1 LNQEIDNPEMP
12 AVVALTGAS
21 GFIGRAIL
29 QKLVKRGYKVR
40 ALVRKP
46 QPDTESVQWIQ
57 GDLSNTAALQE
68 LVKDV
73 FAIIHCAGQVR
84 GNSLE
89 TFVQT
94 NVEGTKNL
102 VCAAT
107 DQTAKPRFLLISS
120 LAARQPE
127 LSWYAKSKQMAEQTL
142 AEDAGNMQWTAFRP
156 TAVYGPGDKEIKPI
170 FNATRHGFLP
180 VVGKPTNYFSLLHV
194 KDFVSAIQ
202 CWLELNVSTNGIFEL
217 DDGKPGGYSYQSLA
231 TIAQEVWQRPVRCFS
246 IPLTLVRL
254 VANTNLWLSRLLHYA
269 PMLTPGKVRELQ
281 HPNWLC
287 DNKPLMHAL
296 PCWHPS
302 VNLRDALP
310 QISGNK

>member
-1 LNQEIDNPEMP
+1 MP
-12 AVVALTGAS
+12 GLVALTGAS

-29 QKLVKRGYKVR
+29 QKLVRRGYKVR

-46 QPDTESVQWIQ
+46 QRGTESVQWIY
-57 GDLSNTAALQE
+57 GDLSNSAALHE
-68 LVKDV
+68 LVKNTI
-73 FAIIHCAGQVR
+73 AIIHCAGQVR
-84 GNSLE
+84 GNSLD

-102 VCAAT
+102 VRAAT
-107 DQTAKPRFLLISS
+107 EQAVKPRFLLISS

-127 LSWYAKSKQMAEQTL
+127 LSWYARSKYMAEQTL
-142 AEDAGNMQWTAFRP
+142 AEYSGNMQWTVFRP

-180 VVGKPTNYFSLLHV
+180 VVGKSTNRFSLLHV
-194 KDFVSAIQ
+194 NDFVAAIQ
-202 CWLELNVSTNGIFEL
+202 CWLEINTTSNDIFEL
-217 DDGKPGGYSYQSLA
+217 DDGQPGGYSYQSLA
-231 TIAQEVWQRPVRCFS
+231 AITQEVWQRPVRCFS
-246 IPLTLVRL
+246 IPTTLIRL

-269 PMLTPGKVRELQ
+269 PMLTPGKARELQ

-287 DNKPLMHAL
+287 DIRPLKHAL
-296 PCWHPS
+296 PCWQPL

-310 QISGNK
+310 EISGNK

>member
-1 LNQEIDNPEMP
+1 MP
-12 AVVALTGAS
+12 ALVALTGAS

-29 QKLVKRGYKVR
+29 KKLVKRGYKVR

-73 FAIIHCAGQVR
+73 VAIIHCAGQVR

-89 TFVQT
+89 AFVHT

-107 DQTAKPRFLLISS
+107 DQAAKPRFLLISS

-170 FNATRHGFLP
+170 FNATRYGFLP

-202 CWLELNVSTNGIFEL
+202 CWLELNTSTNGIFEL

-310 QISGNK
+310 LISGNK